1 MGMNPHGSKLK
12 ILRTI
17 LWIESIPVTR
27 GEENSPVDIKQSNIS
42 AWTVFIWELHHLQH
56 GKTGKNHQMAEVYF
70 GKCAQAFRCGGGGWP
85 SKEDVSER
93 WGGSWCEIMMSKIRL
108 TRNWRNHGAQPKDW
122 LDHGPIFSKL
132 IWHALQCLRCE
143 NDPRSV

>member
-42 AWTVFIWELHHLQH
+42 A
-56 GKTGKNHQMAEVYF
+56 
-70 GKCAQAFRCGGGGWP
+70 
-85 SKEDVSER
+85 
-93 WGGSWCEIMMSKIRL
+93 
-108 TRNWRNHGAQPKDW
+108 
-122 LDHGPIFSKL
+122 
-132 IWHALQCLRCE
+132 
-143 NDPRSV
+143 